1 MSAFF
6 FSLRAFCALIF
17 AVVLAAGDRSF
28 HGGTLLAMAGRDC
41 VVIASD
47 SRFSSYQ
54 TGSFM
59 LGQFPRSIYRIG
71 SKTIVGFY
79 GLDSDART
87 VVERLREKLL
97 DHEDAHVQ
105 PSHLARVL
113 SDTLYATGLLT
124 SPIVVGMENDGQPF
138 ICSMDGLGAQT
149 VTDSFAV
156 AGTANTGLYA
166 MCESA
171 YRPGLSAEELVD
183 VVERCMRMALQV
195 RVSSNIPPSRGV
207 LSFTLPFCELA
218 ARHHERVQ
226 HPPVHDAAQRGDVL
240 ERGARQRRLAPH
252 CAAGALPWIG

>member
-1 MSAFF
+1 MAPS
-6 FSLRAFCALIF
+6 SLHLSCFRFLCALGFAIF
-17 AVVLAAGDRSF
+17 RAAGDRSF

-47 SRFSSYQ
+47 SRFSSSQ

-71 SKTIVGFY
+71 SKTMIGFY

-87 VVERLREKLL
+87 VVERLRERLL

-113 SDTLYATGLLT
+113 SDTLYASGLLT
-124 SPIVVGMENDGQPF
+124 SPILVGMEDDGRPF

-166 MCESA
+166 QCESA
-171 YRPGLSAEELVD
+171 YRPGLTADELVD

-195 RVSSNIPPSRGV
+195 PPLPPLDAEQASHFSSHTPP
-207 LSFTLPFCELA
+207 PPP
-218 ARHHERVQ
+218 
-226 HPPVHDAAQRGDVL
+226 HPTTYGCHGSATP
-240 ERGARQRRLAPH
+240 
-252 CAAGALPWIG
+252 